1 MTCQE
6 VQASISLYLYGEL
19 DFAREE
25 HLENHLAECAFC
37 QLTLAREKQWH
48 TLANAQVQEPPLD
61 LLAQCRQ
68 QLRPALVR
76 ETVHPTPTRFWS
88 RWTNLFDISATRWSA
103 QIALASMLVFIGF
116 ASGRWLRN
124 GFGNGSGNGSVQT
137 PTTQMSLLNPA
148 SARIRDV
155 QASGPGTVRIVLDQE
170 SEIIGRI
177 DDANVRNLLFA
188 GTRQPDPGV
197 RFYSVAV
204 LTQQDGAQMAKDLR
218 EVLFN
223 TVRND
228 PNPAVR
234 LEAIEG
240 LRSLSD
246 DPAALETLKFVL
258 EHDDNP
264 GVRSQA
270 VNLLVPIDSGAT
282 LTPAMAQ
289 VIADVMRSAPEDD
302 YVRTRCSQALRQAK
316 LPLIY

>member
-1 MTCQE
+1 MTCQD

-48 TLANAQVQEPPLD
+48 TLANAHVLEPPLD

-68 QLRPALVR
+68 QLRPALAR
-76 ETVHPTPTRFWS
+76 ETAHPPSRRSWW

-103 QIALASMLVFIGF
+103 QIALASMLLFIGF
-116 ASGRWLRN
+116 ASARWFDR
-124 GFGNGSGNGSVQT
+124 GSDRGSLQSGAA
-137 PTTQMSLLNPA
+137 QMSLLNPA
-148 SARIRDV
+148 SARIRDI
-155 QASGPGTVRIVLDQE
+155 QANGPGTVRIVLDQE
-170 SEIIGRI
+170 SEITGRI
-177 DDANVRNLLFA
+177 DDANVRSLLFA

-197 RFYSVAV
+197 RFYSVEI
-204 LTQQDGAQMAKDLR
+204 LTQQDGAQTAKDLR
-218 EVLFN
+218 EMLFN

-234 LEAIEG
+234 LEALEG
-240 LRSLSD
+240 LRHFSG
-246 DPAALETLKFVL
+246 DPSALETLRFVL

-270 VNLLVPIDSGAT
+270 VNQLVPIDGSVT
-282 LTPAMAQ
+282 VTPAMAQ
-289 VIADVMRSAPEDD
+289 VIADVMRSAPEDE
-302 YVRTRCSQALRQAK
+302 YVRGRCSQALREAK
-316 LPLIY
+316 LPLTY